1 MRIMWKIETKKRFI
15 SIYVLYTIFRNSLT
29 PGKWAKK
36 KSPAL

>member
-15 SIYVLYTIFRNSLT
+15 SIYTIFRNSLT